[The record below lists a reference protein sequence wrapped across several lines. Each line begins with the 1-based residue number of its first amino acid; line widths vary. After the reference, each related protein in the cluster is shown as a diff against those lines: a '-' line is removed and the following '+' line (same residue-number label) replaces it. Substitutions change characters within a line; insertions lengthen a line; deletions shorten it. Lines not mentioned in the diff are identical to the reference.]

1 MRTLIFILVSCILS
15 SCAIHHEFPFICF
28 RAGCV
33 KQQFSLKPFKKRLQ
47 ASMGRKRKKSY
58 ASKRGKRPYNSPESG
73 TRGYDQKQGESNN
86 NKRTEN
92 DSIIGIDPEK
102 TIGAVDTV
110 IRIYY
115 AELNDS
121 ILNRQK
127 AIINSYV
134 KRTGAKNITEIS
146 LTDIYSRKESD
157 SDEST
162 SLKKEIGK
170 YLLDIG
176 VSKHRV
182 YRRRNEHLKD
192 KSGKYKERLY
202 LEVRIH

>member
-1 MRTLIFILVSCILS
+1 M
-15 SCAIHHEFPFICF
+15 
-28 RAGCV
+28 
-33 KQQFSLKPFKKRLQ
+33 Q
-47 ASMGRKRKKSY
+47 ASLGRKRRKS
-58 ASKRGKRPYNSPESG
+58 SSQKSDKRPYASPDVKPGKNG
-73 TRGYDQKQGESNN
+73 TQ
-86 NKRTEN
+86 N
-92 DSIIGIDPEK
+92 DSITGTDPKK
-102 TIGAVDTV
+102 TIGTVDTV

-115 AELNDS
+115 AGLNDS

-127 AIINSYV
+127 TIINSYV

-146 LTDIYSRKESD
+146 LTDIYSRKETD
-157 SDEST
+157 SDENS

-182 YRRRNEHLKD
+182 YRRRNGHLHD

>member
-1 MRTLIFILVSCILS
+1 MSCVLG

-28 RAGCV
+28 RGGCV

-47 ASMGRKRKKSY
+47 ASMGRKRLKFSSSKS
-58 ASKRGKRPYNSPESG
+58 SRKRTNSPDG
-73 TRGYDQKQGESNN
+73 KTRSYDQNDEKLTGKKKAE
-86 NKRTEN
+86 T
-92 DSIIGIDPEK
+92 DSIIAIGPER
-102 TIGAVDTV
+102 TFGMVDTV

-115 AELNDS
+115 ADLSDS
-121 ILNRQK
+121 TLNRQK
-127 AIINSYV
+127 AIISSYV
-134 KRTGAKNITEIS
+134 KRTGAKNITEIL
-146 LTDIYSRKESD
+146 LTDIYSRKETD
-157 SDEST
+157 SDENS

-182 YRRRNEHLKD
+182 YRRRNEHLHD

-202 LEVRIH
+202 LEVRIQ